1 MAQVQVDY
9 QTKEQYIVA
18 NTLKYRSDNLIILY
32 YCAYSR
38 LLGIVG
44 VNVWSSMGVD
54 EECRVWSLD

>member
-1 MAQVQVDY
+1 VAQVQVDY

-18 NTLKYRSDNLIILY
+18 NIFKYRSDNLIILY
-32 YCAYSR
+32 YWAYSG

-44 VNVWSSMGVD
+44 VVVWNSMGVD

>member
-18 NTLKYRSDNLIILY
+18 NILKYRSDNPIILY
-32 YCAYSR
+32 YWAYSG

-44 VNVWSSMGVD
+44 VVVWNSMGVD